1 MVIAGGRPAPP
12 AAVVRHPRETMPV
25 RTRGHDPSRSVA
37 PVVVLVA
44 LPCAGVVVLARGGD
58 AFWLCLPAAL
68 LAAASSRTRLGS
80 ALGALTV
87 VGLTAAPAVFS
98 TYLHPLPS
106 LSLALLVPAASVAV
120 LIAVRERLER
130 ERDALRD
137 FALSDPLTGIANRRS
152 LLAQIDYEIARHTRA
167 NLSFSLLML
176 DLDGFKGLNDR
187 YGHAAGDDLLRDVA
201 SAMRDAIRAQDT
213 VARIGGDEFCVLAP
227 ETDFSGTEQLEAR
240 VEQAVGD
247 VTVGVKALHAS
258 SGVAVFPDDGISPEA
273 LMQAADQR
281 LLSAKRER
289 HHDRAHRRAA

>member
-1 MVIAGGRPAPP
+1 LRSAAP
-12 AAVVRHPRETMPV
+12 R
-25 RTRGHDPSRSVA
+25 
-37 PVVVLVA
+37 VLPVA
-44 LPCAGVVVLARGGD
+44 LIAMASAGVVLLARGGE
-58 AFWLCLPAAL
+58 AFWVCLPAGL

-87 VGLTAAPAVFS
+87 VGLTAAAA

-106 LSLALLVPAASVAV
+106 LALALLVPAASVAV
-120 LIAVRERLER
+120 LVAMRERLEH

-152 LLAQIDYEIARHTRA
+152 LLAQIDYEVARHTRA
-167 NLSFSLLML
+167 SLSFSLLML

-227 ETDFSGTEQLEAR
+227 ETDLSGTGQLVAR
-240 VEQAVGD
+240 VEQAVGN

-258 SGVAVFPDDGISPEA
+258 SGVAVFPDDGVSPAA

-289 HHDRAHRRAA
+289 YHDRAHRRAA